1 MAKDRMPPIP
11 KEKLDAEQQ
20 RAAAAFEAARGT
32 PPFGPF
38 VPLLRSPEV
47 MQRAAALGD
56 YLRFRNSLPKRLSE
70 LAILIA
76 ARIWT
81 QQFEWHYH
89 AGMAREAGLA
99 EEIIAAVAEG
109 RRPERLDEETATVH
123 DFSLE
128 LQRNRSVSDATYAK
142 AVAHFGEKGV
152 IDLIGIAGYYSL
164 LAMAMNVART
174 PLPEGAT
181 PPLPTMPH

>member
-1 MAKDRMPPIP
+1 MATDRMPPIP
-11 KEKLDAEQQ
+11 KSALDSGQQ
-20 RAAAAFEAARGT
+20 KAAAQFEAVRNM

-56 YLRFRNSLPKRLSE
+56 YLRFRNSLPRRLSE
-70 LAILIA
+70 LAILIT
-76 ARIWT
+76 ARAWT
-81 QQFEWHYH
+81 QQLEWHYH

-109 RRPERLDEETATVH
+109 RRPENLDEEAAAVL

-128 LQRNRSVSDATYAK
+128 LHRNRSVSDATYAK
-142 AVAHFGEKGV
+142 AKRHFGEKGV
-152 IDLIGIAGYYSL
+152 IDLVGIAGYYSL

-174 PLPEGAT
+174 PLPEGVTAPLT
-181 PPLPTMPH
+181 PMP